1 MVMSARVLIADDD
14 RAIRDA
20 LTRAL
25 GLEGYDVV
33 QAADG
38 NMALTLIESA
48 QPDVAILD
56 VMMPNIDGLTVCRVL
71 RAERNRL
78 PVLMLTARTETPDR
92 VAGLDAGAD
101 DYLAKPFDLD
111 ELLARLR
118 ALLRRTKSDDG
129 TDGDAVQ
136 LLDVRLDPTSRRVW
150 RGEREIEL
158 SKTEF
163 DLLELLLRNQGIV
176 LDHSTIYDR
185 IWGYDFG
192 PDSKNLAV
200 YISYLRRKLELLRR
214 VEGHPHRARRGILGT
229 SIMSLR
235 LKIVLALVLLAT
247 CATAA
252 VGVSSYV
259 STRHELNEVV
269 DRSLTDAAANPTSL
283 LRFFGRGGAGPG
295 FGPGPG
301 GFDPDADGDGVT
313 NVPPR
318 VFDAVLA
325 QIIRPDG
332 TILRSPASGD
342 LPVDD
347 ADKTVASG
355 TFTGIDRPRDV
366 TIDGEAFRM
375 LTVPVQGGGAVQ
387 IARSARETER
397 ALAVIRT
404 RTLFS
409 VALVIFGAVIAGWLI
424 GRQVTRRLVRLTQA
438 ADDVAVTGRLDVE
451 VPVSG
456 SDETGRLAVAFNGM
470 LGALARSRDQQQQLV
485 QDAGHELR
493 TPLTSLRTNV
503 AVLRRMD
510 NLAPDARHQLVDD
523 LDSETKELTAL
534 VNELVEL
541 ATDRR
546 DDEPEQDADLGALCE
561 QAATRVRRRTGRTI
575 TVVADGSLVS
585 CRPAAIDRAVVNLID
600 NAAKFS
606 AAEHNAGGVIDV
618 EVTNGRVAVSDR
630 GPGIPA
636 DDLPHIFDRF
646 YRSVSSR
653 SLPGSGLGLAIV
665 RDIVESHGGTVF
677 AMQRDGG
684 GTTVGFTLPTISD
697 EADVP
702 LAATTAPSIPAP
714 SIPAPAISAPSF
726 PAQASPVPAP
736 PANV

>member
-1 MVMSARVLIADDD
+1 
-14 RAIRDA
+14 
-20 LTRAL
+20 
-25 GLEGYDVV
+25 
-33 QAADG
+33 
-38 NMALTLIESA
+38 
-48 QPDVAILD
+48 
-56 VMMPNIDGLTVCRVL
+56 
-71 RAERNRL
+71 
-78 PVLMLTARTETPDR
+78 
-92 VAGLDAGAD
+92 
-101 DYLAKPFDLD
+101 
-111 ELLARLR
+111 
-118 ALLRRTKSDDG
+118 
-129 TDGDAVQ
+129 
-136 LLDVRLDPTSRRVW
+136 
-150 RGEREIEL
+150 
-158 SKTEF
+158 
-163 DLLELLLRNQGIV
+163 
-176 LDHSTIYDR
+176 
-185 IWGYDFG
+185 
-192 PDSKNLAV
+192 
-200 YISYLRRKLELLRR
+200 
-214 VEGHPHRARRGILGT
+214 
-229 SIMSLR
+229 MSLR

-252 VGVSSYV
+252 VGASSYV
-259 STRHELNEVV
+259 STRHELNEVI

-283 LRFFGRGGAGPG
+283 LRFFGRGGGPG
-295 FGPGPG
+295 IGPPG
-301 GFDPDADGDGVT
+301 GFDPDADGDGVN

-325 QIIRPDG
+325 QIIRSDG
-332 TILRSPASGD
+332 TILRAPPSGN
-342 LPVDD
+342 LPVGD
-347 ADKTVASG
+347 ADKTIAGGSY
-355 TFTGIDRPRDV
+355 TGVISPRDV
-366 TIDGEAFRM
+366 TIDGEPFRM

-409 VALVIFGAVIAGWLI
+409 VSLVIFGAAIAGWLI

-510 NLAPDARHQLVDD
+510 NLAPDARQQLVDD
-523 LDSETKELTAL
+523 LASETKELTAL

-546 DDEPEQDADLGALCE
+546 DDEPEQDASLGALCE
-561 QAATRVRRRTGRTI
+561 QAAARVRRRTGRAI

-585 CRPAAIDRAVVNLID
+585 CRPAAIDRAIVNLID

-606 AAEHNAGGVIDV
+606 AAEHNTDSAIDV
-618 EVTNGRVAVSDR
+618 EVTDGRVAVSDR
-630 GPGIPA
+630 GPGIPPE
-636 DDLPHIFDRF
+636 DLPHIFDRF

-677 AMQRDGG
+677 AMPREGG
-684 GTTVGFTLPTISD
+684 GTTVGFTLPTLAD
-697 EADVP
+697 EIDETDVP
-702 LAATTAPSIPAP
+702 PASTTAPSSPP
-714 SIPAPAISAPSF
+714 SAAPAGPPVKAP
-726 PAQASPVPAP
+726 ATTLPAP